1 MVFFSLSFNQKLAKT
16 IFKVLDIELFIFLA
30 LILLLQIQKSS
41 FNKYV
46 DIIVL
51 IIFPISIKICI
62 LFFLSL

>member
-1 MVFFSLSFNQKLAKT
+1 MVFFNLSFNQKLAKT
-16 IFKVLDIELFIFLA
+16 IFKILNIELSTFLA
-30 LILLLQIQKSS
+30 LKLLLQIQKSS

-51 IIFPISIKICI
+51 IIFSISIETCI

>member
-1 MVFFSLSFNQKLAKT
+1 MVFFSLFFNQKLAKT
-16 IFKVLDIELFIFLA
+16 IFKVLNIELSTFLA
-30 LILLLQIQKSS
+30 LKLLLRIQKSS

-51 IIFPISIKICI
+51 IIFSISIETCI